1 MNYKRTILHVDDDPQ
16 ITRIVAARL
25 NALGY
30 EVTSLNDPRQALE
43 ELSRSQQRL
52 VLLDIDMP
60 HVNGLDLL
68 QEIRAEYGGTQVI
81 MLTGLVSMQIL
92 LQSFRCG
99 AEFCMF
105 KPITDMEPLLEVIDK
120 TFWKIDQWGSALDHL
135 SREKRSERYAAM
147 QASEEA
153 ELQTTSFA

>member
-1 MNYKRTILHVDDDPQ
+1 MNDKRTILHVDDDPQ
-16 ITRIVAARL
+16 ITRILAARL
-25 NALGY
+25 TALGY

-43 ELSRSQQRL
+43 ELDRSHQRL

-68 QEIRAEYGGTQVI
+68 QEIQTEYGGTQVI
-81 MLTGLVSMQIL
+81 MLTGLVTMQTL

-105 KPITDMEPLLEVIDK
+105 KPITDMEPLLEVIDR
-120 TFWKIDQWGSALDHL
+120 TFWKLDQWWTALDHL
-135 SREKRSERYAAM
+135 SQEKRSERSATP
-147 QASEEA
+147 QPVEVV
-153 ELQTTSFA
+153 L